1 MNYGISL
8 NSNINKIIPDYVYFY
23 DITAG
28 EIERIRNILYD
39 NGWITLQYSDNSNRW
54 VNPKN
59 ISFIKYETRNSK
71 QGIKYRVIVNLCS
84 SVSLNNDIFA
94 RTSDAVY
101 YDFVDIQD
109 FNDAKEYLKD
119 KLDV

>member
-23 DITAG
+23 DMTDG
-28 EIERIRNILYD
+28 EIERIKDILD
-39 NGWITLQYSDNSNRW
+39 FNGWFTLVYSDNNNRW

-109 FNDAKEYLKD
+109 FNDAKEWIRFH
-119 KLDV
+119 LDV